1 MIQLHG
7 VIKTGEKIQATISQ
21 KAAISGTISA
31 KAALT
36 GSIAANRSITGTLSA
51 TKRLTGQ
58 LTIPKVIG
66 MDPYQ
71 GEYEVTP
78 SEEEQVLNT
87 GGKYLSKSVVVA
99 PIPSN
104 YGRITWDGRTL
115 TVS

>member
-1 MIQLHG
+1 MMQLHG
-7 VIKTGEKIQATISQ
+7 VIKTGEIIQATISQ

-36 GSIAANRSITGTLSA
+36 GSIAANKSITGTLSA
-51 TKRLTGQ
+51 KKRLTGQ

-71 GEYEVTP
+71 GEYRITP
-78 SEEEQVLNT
+78 NRQTQTLNT
-87 GGKYLSKSVVVA
+87 SGKYLQNNVVVEA
-99 PIPSN
+99 IPSN
-104 YGRITWDGRTL
+104 YGLITYNGSEI